1 MKIEKLTPEMEAA
14 IPVYKERWIKIGFC
28 TDPADRPRAEKAIH
42 KMYECGGL
50 EPPKE
55 IVWTESP
62 AALIAAA
69 KEKYPEDDPLS
80 NCVYGFHD
88 ANWLAFYEYFR
99 EVCGLVEETEP
110 LLGLTELAR
119 SAGWAIPY
127 KDICWVSER
136 PKTLRRDDQ
145 GRLHDLDGP
154 AVEYPDG
161 WALYSVRGVTVPDEW
176 IKEKESLDV
185 KTALTWGNIEQR
197 KAAAEILGW
206 ARIIEELEPEIIDK
220 DSDPEIGELLKV
232 DLPDSPGSQFLRVLC
247 GTGRTFVL
255 PVPPEMKT
263 ALEANAWTWDLK
275 PEEYTPEIRT

>member
-1 MKIEKLTPEMEAA
+1 MKIEKLIPEMEAA
-14 IPVYKERWIKIGFC
+14 IPVYKERWINIGLC
-28 TDPADRPRAEKAIH
+28 TDPADRPRAEKAIV
-42 KMYECGGL
+42 KMYESGGL

-62 AALIAAA
+62 GALIAAA

-80 NCVYGFHD
+80 GCIYGCHD

-136 PKTLRRDDQ
+136 PKTLKRDDQ
-145 GRLHDLDGP
+145 GRLHDLEGP

-161 WALYSVRGVTVPDEW
+161 WTLYSVRGVTVPEEW
-176 IKEKESLDV
+176 IKEKECLDV
-185 KTALTWGNIEQR
+185 KTALTWENMEQR
-197 KAAAEILGW
+197 RVAAEIIGW
-206 ARIIEELEPEIIDK
+206 ARIMEELEPEIIDK
-220 DSDPEIGELLKV
+220 DSDPEIGELIRV
-232 DLPDSPGSQFLRVLC
+232 DLPDSPRCQFLRVLC